1 MAIFAASLPAF
12 TSLDEAKLFVDSG
25 AVAGVV
31 GYVPPSGSPA
41 ALIRLRCAVRER
53 FGDIIAEIIIPKKL
67 SGRPVTEAALSRWA
81 RLSRVVYEAIDAA
94 IAANHGGHLA
104 APAEWTAADGTAA
117 ANIIVTK
124 YANNLSS
131 TAIVLARLRT
141 AMKSFGASDASI
153 NATYRPNITRE
164 HNKMLNEG
172 QTTRR
177 AEGIE
182 MPAEYRDLDAFRARV
197 EAAVATPAGSTAT
210 AQMAADLAVLFA
222 ARPGELQTL
231 DFKRGLVVGVLKKR
245 GKPYEGY
252 PVVDVIGTDLAAC
265 MLTKWVS
272 MKGRTAAIE
281 ELRATLLP
289 QWDLQFRDL
298 RAIGAE
304 VAVNAAVQRGEAR
317 TAGQQD
323 AVRVAA
329 LRHEQPTDRAV
340 DHYARVIQP
349 AVAAGQPHGAAT
361 PSRESDPVA
370 EKVKA
375 LTAEQR
381 QQLEAFLATITSI

>member
-1 MAIFAASLPAF
+1 MALFAANLPAF
-12 TSLDEAKLFVDSG
+12 ASLDEAKQFVDSG

-31 GYVPPSGSPA
+31 GYVPPTGSPA
-41 ALIRLRCAVRER
+41 ALIRLRCAVRDR
-53 FGDIIAEIIIPKKL
+53 FDSIIAEIIVPKKPA
-67 SGRPVTEAALSRWA
+67 GRPVTEVVLSRWV
-81 RLSRVVYEAIDAA
+81 RLSRAVYEAIDNA
-94 IAANHGGHLA
+94 IAANHGGHLVE
-104 APAEWTAADGTAA
+104 PAEWTAADGTAA
-117 ANIIVTK
+117 ANVVVAK
-124 YANNLSS
+124 YASNLSS
-131 TAIVLARLRT
+131 TAITLARMRT
-141 AMKSFGASDASI
+141 AMKSFGASDAAI
-153 NATYRPNITRE
+153 NATYRPDITRE

-182 MPAEYRDLDAFRARV
+182 MPAEYRDLAAFRARV
-197 EAAVATPAGSTAT
+197 EAAVATPAGSPAT

-222 ARPGELQTL
+222 ARPGELQSL

-340 DHYARVIQP
+340 DHYARVIQ
-349 AVAAGQPHGAAT
+349 QPHGAAV
-361 PSRESDPVA
+361 SAAAADPVA

-381 QQLEAFLATITSI
+381 QQLEAFLATITSM